1 MINNSTEGQIL
12 LARNTSTRS
21 YKHFCFGN
29 LAYVFFL
36 LGTVF
41 TVVGPVIHYS
51 CYGLSLILMLLS
63 QFFEKSAI
71 FKKPTGS
78 AKTIF
83 IWFFVFFLFVSF
95 PNAIN
100 ATSFY
105 VWGKG
110 ASVFLEAILYTY
122 MAFCLFDTDEKRE
135 KLVTW
140 FVWANVIFAIEICLR
155 PLYPMWF
162 TGLPLKILD
171 FNTALHDGACNESGE
186 YATLIFPALLIYA
199 KFFCNNVLVA
209 ALLICVAL
217 LMTICSFS
225 VGYYGAAA
233 VCILSFTLL
242 LILKKQLRLKNLLF
256 ALVIA
261 IIIFSGLFA
270 IAPTMHREFL
280 QREFAQ
286 ASALFTGD
294 TSSNIGVVGG
304 TEMAQ
309 FTTDRDGVWKIAI
322 DMIRTKPFV
331 GWGYGDFERKSKEF
345 FENKKELL
353 HFDHYGYYDKDGAYD
368 HPHNIYLAVA
378 VAGGIPA
385 LLSFLIF
392 ALYLAFA
399 TIRAYFKGQSKQ
411 TVIFA
416 LLTLMALATQA
427 SVGLTGDLFCARR
440 DIAVIF
446 WAFLGVFLATLQT
459 DSCDVQINTKNSKLY
474 IFNHR

>member
-1 MINNSTEGQIL
+1 MNQN
-12 LARNTSTRS
+12 
-21 YKHFCFGN
+21 KHFCFSR
-29 LAYVFFL
+29 LAYFFFL
-36 LGTVF
+36 FGTVF

-51 CYGLSLILMLLS
+51 CYGLSLIFMLLS

-78 AKTIF
+78 VKTIF
-83 IWFFVFFLFVSF
+83 IWFFLFFAFVSF

-105 VWGKG
+105 IWGKG

-122 MAFCLFDTDEKRE
+122 MAFCLFDTNEKRE

-140 FVWANVIFAIEICLR
+140 FAWVNIIFAIEICLR

-171 FNTALHDGACNESGE
+171 FNTALHDGACNAGGG
-186 YATLIFPALLIYA
+186 YATLIFPAFLICA
-199 KFFCNNVLVA
+199 KFFCNNVLFE

-242 LILKKQLRLKNLLF
+242 LILIKQLKLKNLLF

-294 TSSNIGVVGG
+294 ASSNIGVVGG

-322 DMIRTKPFV
+322 DMIRTKPVV
-331 GWGYGDFERKSKEF
+331 GWGYDDFEGKSKDF

-353 HFDHYGYYDKDGAYD
+353 HFDHYGFYDKDGTYS
-368 HPHNIYLAVA
+368 HPHNMYLAVT
-378 VAGGIPA
+378 VAGGLPA
-385 LLSFLIF
+385 LLSFFIF
-392 ALYLAFA
+392 AFSLTFIA
-399 TIRAYFKGQSKQ
+399 IRACFNGRSEQ
-411 TVIFA
+411 TIIFA
-416 LLTLMALATQA
+416 LLTVMALVSQA
-427 SVGLTGDLFCARR
+427 GVGLTGDLFCARR
-440 DIAVIF
+440 DIGVIF